1 MVVKELRGRRRYI
14 IFRMTFF
21 SKDKEGFI
29 AFLRRASTQ
38 SGFPSPYVIQVKGDL
53 VIIRCSPQERESTIS
68 SMETIGGRSLLTS
81 GTLKKLRVKYDL

>member
-14 IFRMTFF
+14 LFRTTFV

-29 AFLRRASTQ
+29 AFLRNASSR

-53 VIIRCSPQERESTIS
+53 VIIRCSPLERESVIS
-68 SMETIGGRSLLTS
+68 FMKTIGAESILTS